1 MLSLHTNAA
10 SLSTQNSLGSTNK
23 ALSSSMTKLG
33 TGYRVNSAM
42 DDAAGLQIAT
52 RLNSQTRGMQVA
64 QKNTQ
69 NGISMLQTA
78 EGALSEVSNILTRMK
93 DLATEAAT
101 ASSSKDDRAAMQ
113 AEYNALGTEM
123 ANIMM
128 NTSFGGATLFSD
140 GSTINGTGGL
150 LDSLKLTFQIGASKD
165 EKMEVDT
172 KTALGTLMA
181 TTLKDVTKHFAATQP
196 TAGAEGTELG
206 TTATD
211 AANGMIEKI
220 DAAIN
225 GVASYRSVLGAAANR
240 LEHTYN
246 NLSNMIQNTSA
257 AKGRIMDVD
266 YATETSNM
274 TSKQMLMQASTSML
288 KQSNSMSQMVAS
300 LLQ

>member
-52 RLNSQTRGMQVA
+52 RLNAQSRGMQVA
-64 QKNTQ
+64 QKNAQ

-78 EGALSEVSNILTRMK
+78 EGALNEVTNVLLRIK

-101 ASSSKDDRAAMQ
+101 DTSSADDRTAIK
-113 AEYNALGTEM
+113 AEIDSLNLELT
-123 ANIMM
+123 NIFD
-128 NTSFGGATLFSD
+128 NTAFGGRKLFKDADALAAT
-140 GSTINGTGGL
+140 T
-150 LDSLKLTFQIGASKD
+150 TFQIGATSG
-165 EKMEVDT
+165 ETMALTGITIAAFNPTALTVDT
-172 KTALGTLMA
+172 GDNAR
-181 TTLKDVTKHFAATQP
+181 TTLT
-196 TAGAEGTELG
+196 
-206 TTATD
+206 
-211 AANGMIEKI
+211 AANTQLTAVSKL
-220 DAAIN
+220 
-225 GVASYRSVLGAAANR
+225 RSQLGAFSNR
-240 LEHTYN
+240 LEHNYN
-246 NLSNMIQNTSA
+246 NLGNMIQNTEA

-266 YATETSNM
+266 YASETSNM

>member
-23 ALSSSMTKLG
+23 ALGSSMTKLG
-33 TGYRVNSAM
+33 TGLRVNSAM

-52 RLNSQTRGMQVA
+52 RLNAQTRGMQVA

-78 EGALSEVSNILTRMK
+78 EGALKELDSILQRMK
-93 DLATEAAT
+93 DLATDGANATSSTSADLPAMAAEFKALT
-101 ASSSKDDRAAMQ
+101 A
-113 AEYNALGTEM
+113 EM
-123 ANIMM
+123 KNIVD
-128 NTSFGGATLFSD
+128 NTTFGGQNLLSATGAFK
-140 GSTINGTGGL
+140 NGNTV
-150 LDSLKLTFQIGASKD
+150 TFQIGATAAENYEFST
-165 EKMEVDT
+165 T
-172 KTALGTLMA
+172 KELKLTETDLGTLDTNA
-181 TTLKDVTKHFAATQP
+181 NANAAITKVN
-196 TAGAEGTELG
+196 TAIETVGSLRSELG
-206 TTATD
+206 A
-211 AANGMIEKI
+211 G
-220 DAAIN
+220 
-225 GVASYRSVLGAAANR
+225 ANR

-246 NLSNMIQNTSA
+246 NLGNMIQNTSA